1 MKRDGRMECGF
12 TQKLKVPSFIAKNR
26 KEKRRRLQE
35 QKVTG
40 KKEKVISLDEIDI
53 NRDLMNVR
61 FYLKSGLKEKDIK
74 YFLTISNWTDT
85 SFEIQVNFTQPM
97 VISQGFMRDEME
109 MTVKNPLLFV
119 SAATGELLDVSS
131 LKFFQTLPT

>member
-1 MKRDGRMECGF
+1 MECGF

-74 YFLTISNWTDT
+74 YFLTISNWTRLT
-85 SFEIQVNFTQPM
+85 P
-97 VISQGFMRDEME
+97 
-109 MTVKNPLLFV
+109 
-119 SAATGELLDVSS
+119 A
-131 LKFFQTLPT
+131 LKSK